1 MWFMEEPSQFS
12 VGQTAQFLTCS
23 IMERFRFSS
32 IYIFANVWYSVC
44 RRYKGHKSIHS
55 MMIKKMLT

>member
-23 IMERFRFSS
+23 IIMERFRFSS
-32 IYIFANVWYSVC
+32 IYIFANVWYSAV
-44 RRYKGHKSIHS
+44 YAGDTKD
-55 MMIKKMLT
+55 IKAYTA